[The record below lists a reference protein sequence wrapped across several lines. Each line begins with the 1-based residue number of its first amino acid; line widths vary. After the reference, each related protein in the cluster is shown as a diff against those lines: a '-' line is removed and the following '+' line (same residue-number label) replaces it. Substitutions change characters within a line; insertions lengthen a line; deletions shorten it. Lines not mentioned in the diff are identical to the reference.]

1 MLLMR
6 EMLWSFYLMFKIKR
20 MKKFQQQLPVFYET
34 AHAELA
40 SALEMLAA
48 CKITETPSQ
57 AFGYFMH
64 AKDEYNH
71 AKCFFKMLSQRG
83 KKASIDS
90 AREFRF
96 TPPSLI
102 TKGYISK
109 KGFLID
115 TMKLKD
121 FIAFVYTNELLA
133 KSSFENILKLV
144 GPNTEDGKNISSIMS
159 DELRHHGM
167 AKKYFLN
174 YYPALQPWQLMIYRT
189 RETIHNKGR
198 KIYDANLKFLDRL
211 LNPLYRVMAYSVG
224 SMVRKLNLN
233 EFKRKGNLMNI
244 SSRSVL

>member
-1 MLLMR
+1 
-6 EMLWSFYLMFKIKR
+6 
-20 MKKFQQQLPVFYET
+20 MKKSQSALPVFYET

-48 CKITETPSQ
+48 CKSTESPKQ

-71 AKCFFKMLSQRG
+71 ARSFFEMLSKRG
-83 KKASIDS
+83 KKASIEI
-90 AREFRF
+90 ARDFRF

-109 KGFLID
+109 EGFLID

-133 KSSFENILKLV
+133 KSSFENILALV
-144 GPNTEDGKNISSIMS
+144 GRRTEEGGEISSIMK

-174 YYPALQPWQLMIYRT
+174 HYPALQPWQLMIYRM
-189 RETIHNKGR
+189 RETINNKGR
-198 KIYDANLKFLDRL
+198 KIYDVNLKFLDRL
-211 LNPLYRVMAYSVG
+211 LTPLYKAMAYLAG
-224 SMVRKLNLN
+224 TIAKKLNLN
-233 EFKRKGNLMNI
+233 EFQRKDKNLMNI
-244 SSRSVL
+244 SSNSIL

>member
-1 MLLMR
+1 
-6 EMLWSFYLMFKIKR
+6 
-20 MKKFQQQLPVFYET
+20 MKKSQSELVVFYET

-48 CKITETPSQ
+48 CKITESPKQ

-71 AKCFFKMLSQRG
+71 ARAFFEMLSKRG
-83 KKASIDS
+83 KRASIDI
-90 AREFRF
+90 ARDFRF

-109 KGFLID
+109 QGFLIE

-133 KSSFENILKLV
+133 KTSFENILIMV
-144 GPNTEDGKNISSIMS
+144 GHCNDEGKRISSIMA

-167 AKKYFLN
+167 AKKFFLSH
-174 YYPALQPWQLMIYRT
+174 YPTMQPWQLRVYRIK
-189 RETIHNKGR
+189 ETINNKGR
-198 KIYDANLKFLDRL
+198 KIYDVNLKFLDKL
-211 LNPLYRVMAYSVG
+211 LTPLYKAMAYLAG
-224 SMVRKLNLN
+224 TMAKKLNLN
-233 EFKRKGNLMNI
+233 EFKREGKNLMNI
-244 SSRSVL
+244 SSNSIL

>member
-1 MLLMR
+1 
-6 EMLWSFYLMFKIKR
+6 
-20 MKKFQQQLPVFYET
+20 MKKTQSELPVFYET

-48 CKITETPSQ
+48 CKDTDSPSQ

-64 AKDEYNH
+64 AKDEYIH
-71 AKCFFKMLSQRG
+71 AQCFFKMLSSRG
-83 KKASIDS
+83 KKSPLET
-90 AREFRF
+90 ARDFRF
-96 TPPSLI
+96 VAPSLI
-102 TKGYISK
+102 TKGYISN

-144 GPNTEDGKNISSIMS
+144 GPSTDEGKEISRIMT

-167 AKKYFLN
+167 AKKHFLK
-174 YYPALQPWQLMIYRT
+174 YYPALQPWQLLMYRI

-198 KIYDANLKFLDRL
+198 KIYDANLKFLDKIL
-211 LNPLYRVMAYSVG
+211 TPLYKGMAYLAASIA
-224 SMVRKLNLN
+224 RKLNLN
-233 EFKRKGNLMNI
+233 EFKREGRNLMDI
-244 SSRSVL
+244 SSKSIL

>member
-1 MLLMR
+1 
-6 EMLWSFYLMFKIKR
+6 
-20 MKKFQQQLPVFYET
+20 MKKIHSELPVFYET

-48 CKITETPSQ
+48 CKGTDSPKQ

-71 AKCFFKMLSQRG
+71 AGSFFKMLSTRG
-83 KKASIDS
+83 KRASIEK
-90 AREFRF
+90 ARDFRF

-102 TKGYISK
+102 TKGYISN

-133 KSSFENILKLV
+133 KSSFENILILV
-144 GPNTEDGKNISSIMS
+144 GRSTQEGKMISNIME

-167 AKKYFLN
+167 AEKYFLN
-174 YYPALQPWQLMIYRT
+174 HYPALQPWQLMIYRM
-189 RETIHNKGR
+189 RETINNKGR
-198 KIYDANLKFLDRL
+198 KIYDANLKFLDRIL
-211 LNPLYRVMAYSVG
+211 TPLYRAMAYLAG
-224 SMVRKLNLN
+224 NMAKKLNLD
-233 EFKRKGNLMNI
+233 EFKRKGKNLMNV
-244 SSRSVL
+244 SSKSIL

>member
-1 MLLMR
+1 M
-6 EMLWSFYLMFKIKR
+6 EKNFS
-20 MKKFQQQLPVFYET
+20 QLTVFHET

-48 CKITETPSQ
+48 CKVADSPKQ
-57 AFGYFMH
+57 ALGYFMH

-83 KKASIDS
+83 KKVSIEK

-96 TPPSLI
+96 IPPSLI
-102 TKGYISK
+102 TKGYISN

-133 KSSFENILKLV
+133 KSSFENILNLV
-144 GPNTEDGKNISSIMS
+144 GPSTEEGKIISNIMI

-167 AKKYFLN
+167 AKLYFLN
-174 YYPALQPWQLMIYRT
+174 HYPALQPWQLMIYRF
-189 RETIHNKGR
+189 RETLQNKGR
-198 KIYDANLKFLDRL
+198 KIYDANLKFLDRIL
-211 LNPLYRVMAYSVG
+211 TPLYKGMAFVAG
-224 SMVRKLNLN
+224 NMARKLNLN
-233 EFKRKGNLMNI
+233 EFKREGKNLMDI
-244 SSRSVL
+244 SSNSIL

>member
-1 MLLMR
+1 
-6 EMLWSFYLMFKIKR
+6 
-20 MKKFQQQLPVFYET
+20 MKKSQSELLVFYET

-48 CKITETPSQ
+48 CKLTESPKQ

-71 AKCFFKMLSQRG
+71 ARSFFEMLSNRG
-83 KKASIDS
+83 KIASIEM
-90 AREFRF
+90 ARDFRF

-109 KGFLID
+109 EGFLID

-133 KSSFENILKLV
+133 KSSFENILNLV
-144 GPNTEDGKNISSIMS
+144 GHNTQEGKRISSIMA

-167 AKKYFLN
+167 AKKFFLN
-174 YYPALQPWQLMIYRT
+174 HYPALQPWQLMIYRI
-189 RETIHNKGR
+189 RETINNKGR
-198 KIYDANLKFLDRL
+198 KIYDANLKFLDKL
-211 LNPLYRVMAYSVG
+211 LTPLYKAMAYLAG
-224 SMVRKLNLN
+224 TIARKLNLN
-233 EFKRKGNLMNI
+233 EFKRKDKNLMNI
-244 SSRSVL
+244 SSKSIL

>member
-1 MLLMR
+1 
-6 EMLWSFYLMFKIKR
+6 
-20 MKKFQQQLPVFYET
+20 MKKIQSELPIFYET

-48 CKITETPSQ
+48 CKLTDSPKQ

-71 AKCFFKMLSQRG
+71 AGSFFKMLSKRG
-83 KKASIDS
+83 KRAPIKT
-90 AREFRF
+90 ARDFRF

-102 TKGYISK
+102 TKGYISN

-133 KSSFENILKLV
+133 KSSFENILVLV
-144 GPNTEDGKNISSIMS
+144 GQNTEEGKRILNIMT

-167 AKKYFLN
+167 AKKHFLN
-174 YYPALQPWQLMIYRT
+174 HYPALQPWQLMIYRT
-189 RETIHNKGR
+189 RETINNKGR
-198 KIYDANLKFLDRL
+198 KIYDANLKFLDKL
-211 LNPLYRVMAYSVG
+211 LTPLYKAMAYLAG
-224 SMVRKLNLN
+224 NIAKKLNLN
-233 EFKRKGNLMNI
+233 EFKRKGKNLMNI
-244 SSRSVL
+244 PSNSIL

>member
-1 MLLMR
+1 M
-6 EMLWSFYLMFKIKR
+6 EKILSELTI
-20 MKKFQQQLPVFYET
+20 FHET

-48 CKITETPSQ
+48 CKGTDKPKQ
-57 AFGYFMH
+57 ALGYFMH

-71 AKCFFKMLSQRG
+71 AKCFFEMLSQRG
-83 KKASIDS
+83 KKVSIEN
-90 AREFRF
+90 ARKFRF

-102 TKGYISK
+102 TKGYISN

-133 KSSFENILKLV
+133 KSSFENILNLV
-144 GPNTEDGKNISSIMS
+144 GPSSDEGKKISNIMI

-174 YYPALQPWQLMIYRT
+174 HYPALQPWQLMIYRF
-189 RETIHNKGR
+189 RETLQNKGR
-198 KIYDANLKFLDRL
+198 KIYDVNLKFLDSIL
-211 LNPLYRVMAYSVG
+211 TPLYKGMAFVAG
-224 SMVRKLNLN
+224 NMARKLNLN
-233 EFKRKGNLMNI
+233 EFKREGKNLMDI
-244 SSRSVL
+244 SSNSVL

>member
-1 MLLMR
+1 MK
-6 EMLWSFYLMFKIKR
+6 KIKSE
-20 MKKFQQQLPVFYET
+20 LPIFFET

-48 CKITETPSQ
+48 CKETDSPKQ

-71 AKCFFKMLSQRG
+71 ARSFFKMLSLRG
-83 KKASIDS
+83 KRAKTVT
-90 AREFRF
+90 ARDYRF
-96 TPPSLI
+96 TPPALI
-102 TKGYISK
+102 TKGYISN

-133 KSSFENILKLV
+133 KSSFENILTLV
-144 GPNTEDGKNISSIMS
+144 GLSTEEGKKISGIMT

-167 AKKYFLN
+167 AKKHFLN
-174 YYPALQPWQLMIYRT
+174 HYPALQPWQLMVYRM
-189 RETIHNKGR
+189 RETINNKGR

-211 LNPLYRVMAYSVG
+211 LTPLYRAMAYIAG
-224 SMVRKLNLN
+224 IIAKKLNLN
-233 EFKRKGNLMNI
+233 EFKRGGKNLMNI
-244 SSRSVL
+244 STSSIL

>member
-1 MLLMR
+1 
-6 EMLWSFYLMFKIKR
+6 
-20 MKKFQQQLPVFYET
+20 MKKSQSALPVFYET

-48 CKITETPSQ
+48 CKVTESPKQ

-71 AKCFFKMLSQRG
+71 ARSFFEMLSNRG
-83 KKASIDS
+83 KRASIEI
-90 AREFRF
+90 ARDFRF

-102 TKGYISK
+102 TKGYISRQ
-109 KGFLID
+109 GFLIE

-133 KSSFENILKLV
+133 KSSFENILALV
-144 GPNTEDGKNISSIMS
+144 GRRSEEGGEISSIMI

-167 AKKYFLN
+167 AKKHFLN
-174 YYPALQPWQLMIYRT
+174 HYPALQPWQLMIYRM

-198 KIYDANLKFLDRL
+198 KIYDANLKFLDKL
-211 LNPLYRVMAYSVG
+211 LTPLYKAMAYLAG
-224 SMVRKLNLN
+224 TIAKKLNLN
-233 EFKRKGNLMNI
+233 EFKRKGKNLMNI
-244 SSRSVL
+244 SSNSIL

>member
-1 MLLMR
+1 
-6 EMLWSFYLMFKIKR
+6 
-20 MKKFQQQLPVFYET
+20 MKKINSELPVFYET

-48 CKITETPSQ
+48 CKGTDSPGQ
-57 AFGYFMH
+57 ALGYFMH

-71 AKCFFKMLSQRG
+71 ARSFFKMLSVRG
-83 KKASIDS
+83 KRASIKI
-90 AREFRF
+90 ARDFRF
-96 TPPSLI
+96 KPPSLI

-109 KGFLID
+109 QGFLIE

-133 KSSFENILKLV
+133 KSSFENILTLV
-144 GPNTEDGKNISSIMS
+144 GRNTNEGNRILSIMT

-174 YYPALQPWQLMIYRT
+174 HYPALQPWQLMIYRLK
-189 RETIHNKGR
+189 ETINNRGR

-211 LNPLYRVMAYSVG
+211 LTPLYRAMAYLAGTISK
-224 SMVRKLNLN
+224 RLNLN
-233 EFKRKGNLMNI
+233 EFKRKGKNLMNI
-244 SSRSVL
+244 SSSSIL